1 MTTINPELLFEVL
14 KQKINWGTML
24 TPVRRIGQLV
34 ESYNTLTGK
43 TLLIDGSQLV
53 ALNLT
58 NECKDKVDPKDEF
71 KSLDLTPTT
80 KTVVAVL
87 KDVCL
92 VKSGDETLVRVKMDL
107 NGFDKK
113 LMELIPDKGTEK
125 DVLSNLKS
133 ANKTI
138 TQYATFSL
146 GKNTLDPQKKD
157 ILGLLFALLKQEYEK
172 SSVKDGELKQTNLNE
187 HSIILSDKQKF
198 IDIVDVTN
206 ATSDPKLCDVK
217 DNVTT
222 NAITLVNIKS
232 YRMLDQGK
240 SFCVDLDYHR
250 YYQQQRILTVN
261 TVNPS
266 KSAEKEKG
274 MDEMDDHDHDHG
286 DMNDKKTN
294 EKGKEMMDSGKKTVL
309 DSFIANYLSQAYA
322 DIKKWNIEWMRIG
335 ENIIFLKATN
345 IENKESIFYKFD
357 ITYAVSDASK
367 CPEKSSMPSI
377 REFVYLDK
385 FCKKDTQYKL
395 QFNLVGSEVTAMNGM
410 VVPFASLKESKTSKE
425 LQDFID
431 SMNKN
436 NNVKKAY
443 FASGFF
449 NPYRGLFGV
458 GYGAGYGLGCGG
470 YGLGCG
476 GYGSVV
482 GYPGFGIGYNA
493 FAPTLST
500 VVAPPLSVAVAPTA
514 PLTIAPPLSVA
525 VAPPVVS
532 SYGSYGYASPP
543 VVSSYGYGV
552 PTLGA
557 YSYPSI
563 VGSTYPSYGS
573 VYGSAYG
580 TGLGSVYSPL
590 SYGLGY
596 GVGYTPNLTLGS
608 YFNNYSYIVKAPNKE
623 SSEVLIRN
631 QFVAPSK
638 VSSLRELDDILSNNT
653 KSVQIEKISNQFY
666 KVEFENNL
674 LFESHIYSFNGDG
687 LYRVKTQ
694 EKRLL

>member
-24 TPVRRIGQLV
+24 TPVRRVGQLI

-43 TLLIDGSQLV
+43 TLLIDGSQLA
-53 ALNLT
+53 ALSLT

-125 DVLSNLKS
+125 DILSNLKS
-133 ANKTI
+133 ANKTA

-146 GKNTLDPQKKD
+146 GKNTLDPEKKD
-157 ILGLLFALLKQEYEK
+157 ILGLIFALLKQEYEK
-172 SSVKDGELKQTNLNE
+172 SPVKDGELKQTNLNE
-187 HSIILSDKQKF
+187 HSIIISDKQKF
-198 IDIVDVTN
+198 VDIVDVTN
-206 ATSDPKLCDVK
+206 ATTDPKLCDTK

-232 YRMLDQGK
+232 YRMLDEGK

-250 YYQQQRILTVN
+250 YYQQQRVLTVN
-261 TVNPS
+261 TVQPS
-266 KSAEKEKG
+266 KTGEMEDQDT
-274 MDEMDDHDHDHG
+274 MDDHDHG
-286 DMNDKKTN
+286 DMDDKKTN
-294 EKGKEMMDSGKKTVL
+294 GQKDKGKDMMNTGKKTVL

-322 DIKKWNIEWMRIG
+322 DSKKWNIEWMRIG
-335 ENIIFLKATN
+335 DNIIFLKATN
-345 IENKESIFYKFD
+345 NENKESIFYKFD

-367 CPEKSSMPSI
+367 CPEKSSVPTV

-385 FCKKDTQYKL
+385 FCKKDNQYKL

-410 VVPFASLKESKTSKE
+410 VVPFASLKEGKTSKE

-443 FASGFF
+443 YFGNSLY

-458 GYGAGYGLGCGG
+458 GYGSGCGG
-470 YGLGCG
+470 GYGC

-493 FAPTLST
+493 FAPTFST

-514 PLTIAPPLSVA
+514 PLTIAPP
-525 VAPPVVS
+525 VVS
-532 SYGSYGYASPP
+532 GYGYASPGYGYGYASP
-543 VVSSYGYGV
+543 GYGYGV
-552 PTLGA
+552 PSLGA
-557 YSYPSI
+557 YSYPSV
-563 VGSTYPSYGS
+563 VGSTYPSYG
-573 VYGSAYG
+573 Y
-580 TGLGSVYSPL
+580 GSVYSPL
-590 SYGLGY
+590 SYGAGY
-596 GVGYTPNLTLGS
+596 GYGYTPNLTLGS

-623 SSEVLIRN
+623 SSEVFIRN
-631 QFVAPSK
+631 DFKAPNK

-653 KSVQIEKISNQFY
+653 KSVQIEKLSNQVY